1 LLPAGIPTAPLD
13 RDEHALSVGFCAST
27 AVWAVTTS
35 AGIVLIDAG
44 YADQLESV
52 LLPGMKKLGLD
63 PSQVRYVILGHGHG
77 DHFGGALYF

>member
-1 LLPAGIPTAPLD
+1 
-13 RDEHALSVGFCAST
+13 
-27 AVWAVTTS
+27 VWAVTTS

-77 DHFGGALYF
+77 DHFGGALYFQ

>member
-1 LLPAGIPTAPLD
+1 
-13 RDEHALSVGFCAST
+13 
-27 AVWAVTTS
+27 VTTS

-77 DHFGGALYF
+77 DHFGGALYFQ

>member
-1 LLPAGIPTAPLD
+1 
-13 RDEHALSVGFCAST
+13 
-27 AVWAVTTS
+27 VWAVTTS

-63 PSQVRYVILGHGHG
+63 PSQAV
-77 DHFGGALYF
+77 A